1 MKSRG
6 LGKGLNALISE
17 NVMELPKTK
26 DDGGRKDGIIRI
38 DINKVEPNVKQ
49 PRKIF
54 DDDRLEE
61 LADSIKQYGIIQP
74 LIVSLKDDYYEII
87 AGERRWRG
95 AKRAGLKEIPVII
108 NEFNDQE
115 ILEISLI
122 ENIQREDLNPIEEAK
137 AYRRLIKEFKLKQ
150 DEVAKKVSKSRSSIT
165 NTLRLLNLDERVQE
179 LIIQNSISSGHAR
192 ALLAIG
198 DQEKQ
203 YELAIKIM
211 DEELSVRQIE
221 KFIKA
226 LKEGPQQKEEK
237 LDDALAPIFKE
248 LEDRIRN
255 VMGTKVHIV
264 SKGDKGGK
272 IEIEY
277 FSHDDLERI
286 MNLIESAK

>member
-26 DDGGRKDGIIRI
+26 DDGTKKDGIIRI

-150 DEVAKKVSKSRSSIT
+150 EEVAKKVSKSRSSIT

-198 DQEKQ
+198 DPEKQ

-211 DEELSVRQIE
+211 DEELSVRQVE
-221 KFIKA
+221 KLIKI
-226 LKEGPQQKEEK
+226 LKEGPEK
-237 LDDALAPIFKE
+237 KVETMEDTLAPIFKE
-248 LEDRIRN
+248 LEERIRN